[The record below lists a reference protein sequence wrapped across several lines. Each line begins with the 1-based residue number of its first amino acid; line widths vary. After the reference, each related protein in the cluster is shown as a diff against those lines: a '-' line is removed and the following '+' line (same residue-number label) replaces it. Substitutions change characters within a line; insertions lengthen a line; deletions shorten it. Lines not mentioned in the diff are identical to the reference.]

1 MATIRKIRGKWQ
13 AIIRKKNHPHIA
25 KTFISKHEADRW
37 ARESELKIERGIFR
51 DLDEAHRTTLKE
63 LLQRY
68 ADEVSVKKKS
78 AKNERYKIGKLC
90 RMNIAKTTLAKLTST
105 KIAKFRDALV
115 LDVKPATVNKYLTY
129 IQTSINH
136 ARREWD
142 LYLPINPVEKIKRFK
157 EPEPIDERVEKHEYV
172 LLIKEAERS
181 KLKCLKNLIMIAY
194 ETGARWGE
202 IVKLKQSDVNFNRG
216 IAHLRDTKNGLDRW
230 IGLSPIAITI
240 LKACPIAPD
249 GRYFP
254 THKDQFKF
262 YWNQLKRWTGYKKR
276 FHTFRAEFAT
286 RMFEQGWDI
295 SAVATQGGWKEW
307 KVLRR
312 YTRLKPDYLTK
323 KLAVN
328 GDDTP
333 PEFTPPDTNIAI
345 LPVPKKDET
354 AH

>member
-37 ARESELKIERGIFR
+37 ARESELKIERGLYR

-68 ADEVSVKKKS
+68 ANEVSVKKKS
-78 AKNERYKIGKLC
+78 AKNEQYKIGKLC
-90 RMNIAKTTLAKLTST
+90 RMKIAQTTLAKLTST
-105 KIAKFRDALV
+105 KIAKFRDELA

-157 EPEPIDERVEKHEYV
+157 EPEPSNERVESFEYE
-172 LLIKEAERS
+172 LLCKNAEKS
-181 KLKCLKNLIMIAY
+181 KLKCLKAMIIFAY

-202 IVKLKQSDVNFNRG
+202 IVKLNQSDVNFKRG
-216 IAHLRDTKNGLDRW
+216 VAHLRDTKNGLDRW
-230 IGLSPIAITI
+230 IGLSPAA
-240 LKACPIAPD
+240 KAVLENTPVGID
-249 GRYFP
+249 GRFFP

-262 YWNQLKRWTGYKKR
+262 YWNQLRRWTGYKKR

-286 RMFEQGWDI
+286 RMFESGWDI
-295 SAVATQGGWKEW
+295 SAVATQGGWREW

-312 YTRLKPDYLTK
+312 YTRLTGDFLAR
-323 KLAVN
+323 KLA
-328 GDDTP
+328 
-333 PEFTPPDTNIAI
+333 TNNNVINF
-345 LPVPKKDET
+345 K
-354 AH
+354 